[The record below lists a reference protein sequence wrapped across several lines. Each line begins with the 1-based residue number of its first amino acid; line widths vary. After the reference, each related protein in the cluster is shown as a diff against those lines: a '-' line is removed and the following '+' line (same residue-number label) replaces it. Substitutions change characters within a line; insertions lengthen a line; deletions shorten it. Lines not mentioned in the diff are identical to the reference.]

1 MNADLQLFV
10 RDSLAHGLPRTAIRE
25 RLIEAGWR
33 AEEVESALAGF
44 AEADFPVPVPRRK
57 PSLSAREAF
66 LYLVLFATLYIT
78 AFNLGLVLFAI
89 VDRWLPDAVQN
100 EYASRWATEA
110 IRNGIAALVIAF
122 PIFLF
127 LSTLIG
133 RAMARDPEKRGSAV
147 RKWLTYL
154 TLFVAA
160 LVLIGDLTFVLQRL
174 LAGELVARI
183 LWKTLVVFAIAG
195 AVFGHYL
202 AELRSDERE
211 GGVPGRGSPWLAR
224 VAVVAVAAT
233 IVLGLVAAGSPRRA
247 RLRSLDAQRA
257 GNLKAI
263 WEQLNRDRLDGRP
276 LPNSL
281 AELAARPGAPALE
294 SFRDPVTHEFYGY
307 RAVDS
312 LTVELCA
319 SFATEDSL
327 TATGGGES
335 SLFWKHGPGRKCFTL
350 PLKARDGALH
360 PAARAGR

>member
-10 RDSLAHGLPRTAIRE
+10 RDSLTRGLLRAAIRE
-25 RLIEAGWR
+25 RLLEAGWR

-44 AEADFPVPVPRRK
+44 AEVDFPVPVPRRK

-100 EYASRWATEA
+100 TYSLRWATEA
-110 IRNGIAALVIAF
+110 LRNGIAALVIAF

-127 LSTLIG
+127 LSTFIG

-154 TLFVAA
+154 TLFAAA

-195 AVFGHYL
+195 TVFGHYL
-202 AELRSDERE
+202 AELRNEERE
-211 GGVPGRGSPWLAR
+211 GGARRSGKPWLAWAA
-224 VAVVAVAAT
+224 VAVVVVAIAF
-233 IVLGLVAAGSPRRA
+233 GLVASGSPQQS
-247 RLRSLDAQRA
+247 RLRALDARRV
-257 GNLKAI
+257 GNLKSI
-263 WEQLNRDRLDGRP
+263 WNQLSAEHSVRRP
-276 LPNSL
+276 LPGSL
-281 AELAARPGAPALE
+281 AELATRPAAPPLE
-294 SFRDPVTHEFYGY
+294 AFRDPESREFYGY
-307 RAVDS
+307 RVVDS
-312 LTVELCA
+312 TTVELCA
-319 SFATEDSL
+319 TFASEDSL
-327 TATGGGES
+327 VSPDGGGES
-335 SLFWKHGPGRKCFTL
+335 SQFWRHPPGRHCFTL
-350 PLKARDGALH
+350 PLEAQPIPVPTFRN
-360 PAARAGR
+360 

>member
-10 RDSLAHGLPRTAIRE
+10 RESLARELPRAAIRE
-25 RLIEAGWR
+25 RLLEAGWR
-33 AEEVESALAGF
+33 AEEVESALAAF
-44 AEADFPVPVPRRK
+44 AEVDFPVPVPRRR
-57 PSLSAREAF
+57 PYLSAREAF

-89 VDRWLPDAVQN
+89 VDRWLPDAVQI

-202 AELRSDERE
+202 AELRSEERE
-211 GGVPGRGSPWLAR
+211 GAARRGGTPWLAWA
-224 VAVVAVAAT
+224 AVVAVVVT
-233 IVLGLVAAGSPRRA
+233 IAFRLVASGSPQQS
-247 RLRSLDAQRA
+247 RLRTLDARRVES
-257 GNLKAI
+257 LKSI
-263 WEQLNRDRLDGRP
+263 WNQLVAEHKVRRP
-276 LPNSL
+276 LPVSL
-281 AELAARPGAPALE
+281 AELSARPAAPALE
-294 SFRDPVTHEFYGY
+294 TFRDPESKEFFGY
-307 RAVDS
+307 RVVDS
-312 LTVELCA
+312 TTVELCA
-319 SFATEDSL
+319 TFATEDSL
-327 TATGGGES
+327 VSPDGGGES
-335 SLFWKHGPGRKCFTL
+335 SLFWKHPRGRHCFELSLKEPPNPL
-350 PLKARDGALH
+350 PAIRD
-360 PAARAGR
+360 

>member
-10 RDSLAHGLPRTAIRE
+10 RDSLARGLPRAALRE
-25 RLIEAGWR
+25 RLLEAGWR
-33 AEEVESALAGF
+33 ADEVESALAGF
-44 AEADFPVPVPRRK
+44 AEVDFPVPVPRRK

-78 AFNLGLVLFAI
+78 AFHLGLVLFAI

-100 EYASRWATEA
+100 PYSLRWATEA
-110 IRNGIAALVIAF
+110 LRNGIAALVIAF

-127 LSTLIG
+127 LSMLIG

-195 AVFGHYL
+195 TVFGHYL
-202 AELRSDERE
+202 AGLRGEERE
-211 GGVPGRGSPWLAR
+211 GGAHRSGRPWLAW

-233 IVLGLVAAGSPRRA
+233 IVFGLAASGSPRQS
-247 RLRSLDAQRA
+247 RLRALDARRIER
-257 GNLKAI
+257 LKSI
-263 WEQLNRDRLDGRP
+263 WNQLVAEHKVRRP
-276 LPNSL
+276 LPVSL
-281 AELAARPGAPALE
+281 AELSARPAAPPLETFSDPESKE
-294 SFRDPVTHEFYGY
+294 SFGY
-307 RAVDS
+307 RVVDS
-312 LTVELCA
+312 TTVELCA
-319 SFATEDSL
+319 TFAGEDSL
-327 TATGGGES
+327 VSPDGGGEPS
-335 SLFWKHGPGRKCFTL
+335 QFWKHPPGRHCFTL
-350 PLKARDGALH
+350 SLEAQPIPTPASRD
-360 PAARAGR
+360 